1 MYICIHVRVHT
12 ISFIALNSFL
22 LIPSNEIIFFNYFS
36 ITHLYIILLLQLN
49 GSFYFSYTYTYT
61 HTRAHIRTHTRA
73 HIYTYSR
80 TFFHYLLP
88 SPLVVPSLASSTL
101 GLIVSKWYSFRMFD
115 FENPCI
121 IWGEFWEN
129 CIGRKNIVSC
139 TISRNITFYAQRW
152 SRKTTKDDLRRHLRI
167 HGFKIQ
173 NC

>member
-1 MYICIHVRVHT
+1 MTPFSFSLALSIYLAIFIYIYIFFNMYICIHVRVHT

-61 HTRAHIRTHTRA
+61 HTRAHTRTRIHTRA

-101 GLIVSKWYSFRMFD
+101 GLIVSKMIQFSHVRFR
-115 FENPCI
+115 EPLYNLRWI
-121 IWGEFWEN
+121 L
-129 CIGRKNIVSC
+129 RKLH
-139 TISRNITFYAQRW
+139 RQ
-152 SRKTTKDDLRRHLRI
+152 K
-167 HGFKIQ
+167 KIL
-173 NC
+173 